1 MVKKISQNQ
10 VERLLDLVPYLTANQ
25 GVALEKIAADFQID
39 KSTVIEDLNT
49 LWMCGL
55 PGYTPLELIDLSF
68 ETGFVSIRNAE
79 VLSKPRKLSSLELAT
94 IIVGLSILLESIPI
108 SSTHF
113 APISELL
120 SRLAS
125 TSIVPV
131 PASIRSSVNSGARS
145 ILEKSMKT
153 GCNVSIAYYSFAKDS
168 ESIREIQ
175 PFGFHFID
183 GQEYLDSYCYESK
196 DFRMFR
202 LDRITN
208 VKKMGPSERILKE
221 VENVSSLHY
230 FSVKLSSHFRRAA
243 EVLNIKISSNDS
255 RSEEF
260 ESTAFSSEWIVRTIC
275 SLNNSARLTKPADLQ
290 NEVAVKA
297 AQALALYI

>member
-1 MVKKISQNQ
+1 MVKRISQNQ

-25 GVALEKIAADFQID
+25 GVALEKIAADFQTD
-39 KSTVIEDLNT
+39 KSTVVDDLNT

-68 ETGFVSIRNAE
+68 ETGYVSIRNAE
-79 VLSKPRKLSSLELAT
+79 VLSRPRKLSSLELAT
-94 IIVGLSILLESIPI
+94 IIVGLSILRESIPV
-108 SSTHF
+108 SSLHF

-120 SRLAS
+120 SRLAT
-125 TSIVPV
+125 TSNVPV
-131 PASIRSSVNSGARS
+131 PASIRSSVNSEVRS
-145 ILEKSMKT
+145 IIEQSMNL
-153 GCNVSIAYYSFAKDS
+153 GCNVSIAYHSFAKDS
-168 ESIREIQ
+168 ESTREIQ
-175 PFGFHFID
+175 PFGFQLID

-208 VKKMGPSERILKE
+208 VIKMGPAEKMLKE
-221 VENVSSLHY
+221 AGNVSSMLH

-243 EVLNIKISSNDS
+243 EVLNIKISSIDS

-260 ESTAFSSEWIVRTIC
+260 ESTAFNNEWIIRTIC
-275 SLNNSARLTKPADLQ
+275 SLNSAARLTKPADLRK
-290 NEVAVKA
+290 EVVIRANR
-297 AQALALYI
+297 ALALYV